1 MKANRINLS
10 NIQVLREE
18 LHETAGQK
26 SQVLYYLGWGEDDT
40 TEGAPL
46 NYEELAALHEVIGRV
61 LIQDKTNA

>member
-10 NIQVLREE
+10 NIQVYREE
-18 LHETAGQK
+18 IRQQAGQK

-40 TEGAPL
+40 TEGDPL

-61 LIQDKTNA
+61 LNQDKTNA